1 MFRRRLFVLTA
12 VVAALGAWPTAQ
24 QKPPAPQTPQ
34 TPAPQLTF
42 RAEGN
47 YIEVD
52 AIVTDAQG
60 NFVRD
65 LTANDFEVSE
75 EKKPQAIDV
84 FTLVDIPLER
94 ADAPLYR
101 KNPIEPDVATNE
113 REDDGRLYVIVLDGN
128 HVPPTDTVLV
138 KNVAKH
144 VHPAERRR
152 ERSWPRSCFS
162 RPASSNDN
170 QEFTSSKIALERSV
184 DKFIGEKI
192 KWKALTVQQD
202 MINRS
207 GVGGAGL
214 RPVRSQGLAKHRARG
229 TRRAA
234 RCTR

>member
-1 MFRRRLFVLTA
+1 MCFDAGSFVLTA

-24 QKPPAPQTPQ
+24 QKPPAPQTP

-65 LTANDFEVSE
+65 LTVNDFEVSE
-75 EKKPQAIDV
+75 EKKAQAIDV

-113 REDDGRLYVIVLDGN
+113 RENDGRLYVIVLDGN
-128 HVPPTDTVLV
+128 HVPPTDTILV
-138 KNVAKH
+138 KNVAKQFIQQN
-144 VHPAERRR
+144 VGANDQ
-152 ERSWPRSCFS
+152 
-162 RPASSNDN
+162 AAVVLIQTGKSNDN
-170 QEFTSSKIALERSV
+170 QEFTSDKIALMRSV

-192 KWKALTVQQD
+192 KSKALAVQTD

-207 GVGGAGL
+207 GSAARASTHPKPGTRRAPSA
-214 RPVRSQGLAKHRARG
+214 RP
-229 TRRAA
+229 RRAA

>member
-1 MFRRRLFVLTA
+1 MAPGRPRSRSLPRR
-12 VVAALGAWPTAQ
+12 P
-24 QKPPAPQTPQ
+24 PQ

-65 LTANDFEVSE
+65 LTVNDFEVSE
-75 EKKPQAIDV
+75 EKKAQAIDV

-113 REDDGRLYVIVLDGN
+113 RENDGRLYVIVLDGN
-128 HVPPTDTVLV
+128 HVPPTDTILV
-138 KNVAKH
+138 KNVAKQFIQQN
-144 VHPAERRR
+144 VGANDQ
-152 ERSWPRSCFS
+152 
-162 RPASSNDN
+162 AAVVLIQTGTSNDN
-170 QEFTSSKIALERSV
+170 QEFTSDKIALMRSV

-192 KWKALTVQQD
+192 KSKALAVQTGHDQ
-202 MINRS
+202 
-207 GVGGAGL
+207 
-214 RPVRSQGLAKHRARG
+214 PVRRWAARASTHPKPG
-229 TRRAA
+229 TRKAPSARPKRAA

>member
-24 QKPPAPQTPQ
+24 QKPPAPQTQ

-65 LTANDFEVSE
+65 LTVNDFEVSE
-75 EKKPQAIDV
+75 EKKAQAIDV

-101 KNPIEPDVATNE
+101 KNPIEPDIATNE
-113 REDDGRLYVIVLDGN
+113 RENDGRLYMIVLDGN
-128 HVPPTDTVLV
+128 HVPPTDTILV
-138 KNVAKH
+138 KNVTKQFIQQNVGANDQAA
-144 VHPAERRR
+144 VVLVQTG
-152 ERSWPRSCFS
+152 
-162 RPASSNDN
+162 ASSDN
-170 QEFTSSKIALERSV
+170 QEFTSDKIALMQSV

-192 KWKALTVQQD
+192 TSKALAVQQD

-214 RPVRSQGLAKHRARG
+214 DPSESRDSQSTEARP
-229 TRRAA
+229 RRAA